1 LKTSKLRI
9 LFFIAFFT
17 FFSASAQQDTTVY
30 SYVDQEAEF
39 PGGVAAM
46 MAWVQKN
53 LIYPS
58 DAIEHS
64 LTDSRTYISFI
75 VESNGTLSQIII
87 NSKCESCKKSI
98 LTLMQN
104 SPNWIP
110 AVLNGNYV
118 RSRFILPLNICLE

>member
-1 LKTSKLRI
+1 MRFI
-9 LFFIAFFT
+9 LFFFILFQGIAF
-17 FFSASAQQDTTVY
+17 SQQDTTVY

-46 MAWVQKN
+46 MAWLQKN
-53 LIYPS
+53 LVYPT

>member
-1 LKTSKLRI
+1 
-9 LFFIAFFT
+9 
-17 FFSASAQQDTTVY
+17 
-30 SYVDQEAEF
+30 
-39 PGGVAAM
+39 M